1 MTGLSSDLLCIT
13 LLLVVGPYT
22 RCVLHI
28 IDTTHEASESGTWAR
43 LVNGPDSSL
52 GAFEAM

>member
-1 MTGLSSDLLCIT
+1 VTGLSSDLLCIT